1 MTLKV
6 AVAGASGYVGGE
18 LLRLISAHPE
28 LAIGNLT
35 AGDNAGSKLSAFQP
49 HLPKLADR
57 VLVETTAANLAGHD
71 IVFLGLPHGKS
82 AEIAKQLSTETLVID
97 CGADYRLQS
106 AAEWK
111 RYYGSEHAGTWSY
124 GLPELT
130 LATGGKQRGRLAGA
144 KRIAVP
150 GCNVTAVALAISPAL
165 TAGLIEVTD
174 LVATLSVGTSGA
186 GRSSKTELSFS
197 EMSGNA
203 RAYSVAGSHRH
214 VPEILQNISLASGN
228 EGSISFTPVLVP
240 ISRGIIAIVNAKPT
254 DDFSMASLR
263 DVYQDAYGDEPFV
276 EFCADDKLPEVKQV
290 VGGNGAQVWVGFDER
305 AKRVVFVSTIDN
317 LVKGTAGAAI
327 QSMNIALGF
336 SEQLGLSAIGVAP

>member
-18 LLRLISAHPE
+18 LLRLISMHPE

-35 AGDNAGSKLSAFQP
+35 AGENAGSKLSAFQP
-49 HLPKLADR
+49 HLPALAER
-57 VLVETTAANLAGHD
+57 VLLETTASNLAGHD

-82 AEIAKQLSTETLVID
+82 AEIAKELSPDTLVID
-97 CGADYRLQS
+97 CGADHRLQS

-111 RYYGSEHAGTWSY
+111 RYYGSNHAGTWPY

-130 LATGGKQRGRLAGA
+130 LASGGKQRGRLPGA

-150 GCNVTAVALAISPAL
+150 GCNVTAVALAVSPAL
-165 TAGLIEVTD
+165 TAGLIEADD

-186 GRSSKTELSFS
+186 GRSSKTDLSFS

-203 RAYSVAGSHRH
+203 RAYSVTGSHRH
-214 VPEILQNISLASGN
+214 VPEILQNVFLASGK

-240 ISRGIIAIVNAKPT
+240 LSRGIIAVANAKPASG
-254 DDFSMASLR
+254 FSVDALKS
-263 DVYQDAYGDEPFV
+263 VYEDAYGDEPFV
-276 EFCADDKLPEVKQV
+276 QFLADEKLPEVKQV
-290 VGGNGAQVWVGFDER
+290 VGGNGAQIWAGFDER
-305 AKRVVFVSTIDN
+305 SNRVVLISTIDN

-327 QSMNIALGF
+327 QSMNIALGM

>member
-111 RYYGSEHAGTWSY
+111 RYYGSEHAGTWPY

-276 EFCADDKLPEVKQV
+276 EFCADDKLPEGKQV

-336 SEQLGLSAIGVAP
+336 SERLGLSAIGVAP

>member
-336 SEQLGLSAIGVAP
+336 SERLGLSAIGVAP